1 MRSDSSGVVLAH
13 TSTEGR
19 ASDERQ
25 FSATG
30 AGERPVSAGAGT
42 AVPRRRDRTTA
53 VSVDSAID
61 IGKISSYC

>member
-30 AGERPVSAGAGT
+30 AGERPVSAGVGA
-42 AVPRRRDRTTA
+42 AVPRRRGGTTA
-53 VSVDSAID
+53 ANADTAID
-61 IGKISSYC
+61 IGKISSY